1 MDADR
6 TRNVLDSLLAHV
18 LEAKAELIAHLIVH
32 DARNHD
38 AAGIGERFKP
48 SRHIDAV
55 AKNIAAVD
63 YDVTNIDAMRF
74 ELRSASGQQ
83 WSIKHLEA
91 KADMCGATR
100 DVRFVPIADTELH
113 QRARAQGH

>member
-1 MDADR
+1 
-6 TRNVLDSLLAHV
+6 
-18 LEAKAELIAHLIVH
+18 
-32 DARNHD
+32 
-38 AAGIGERFKP
+38 
-48 SRHIDAV
+48 
-55 AKNIAAVD
+55 D